1 MKLHKILITLL
12 SAITISSCT
21 SGFEE
26 MNKDPMA
33 VNEISPSLSLPNM
46 QYHGFHIVYGD
57 YQRAALLYSFLYCQY
72 LANTSSSFTS
82 GNYVFNTS
90 WAERGLWTPYYQQM
104 VKRIREIEP
113 TLENHPEYNDMYQI
127 MRINLAI
134 STIRMTDTFGDIPY
148 FKAGRGETLIPYDSQ
163 KDIYYDVFKELTEAV
178 TELKQKKSNQLQ
190 YNTED
195 LIYQGDVDK
204 WIKLANSLRLRAA
217 MRLSFID
224 PDKAK
229 AEGEAALKESLIASN
244 SDNAGVT
251 PPQPNRWANP
261 LLRSLVVDESRAS
274 KTMVDMLTSYGTVTD
289 PRLTLILSQSG
300 AWVKG
305 EADAVQYR

>member
-1 MKLHKILITLL
+1 MGRTRTLDAFIT
-12 SAITISSCT
+12 
-21 SGFEE
+21 
-26 MNKDPMA
+26 NKW
-33 VNEISPSLSLPNM
+33 I
-46 QYHGFHIVYGD
+46 
-57 YQRAALLYSFLYCQY
+57 
-72 LANTSSSFTS
+72 
-82 GNYVFNTS
+82 
-90 WAERGLWTPYYQQM
+90 
-104 VKRIREIEP
+104 KRIREIEP

-251 PPQPNRWANP
+251 RHNRIAGQTRYYAVWLSMNP
-261 LLRSLVVDESRAS
+261 EPVKRWLTCLQA
-274 KTMVDMLTSYGTVTD
+274 MV
-289 PRLTLILSQSG
+289 R
-300 AWVKG
+300 
-305 EADAVQYR
+305 